1 MRIFCL
7 AFSGNICYNSGGK
20 PCRRVIGLSGNSIK
34 PKPAHLEGKIKRIV
48 GNIGALKLPDGKW
61 LFGRIM
67 SDASVEFYK
76 YAGNDKNDLPE
87 EFETAF
93 IVGVHKSVISEMQL
107 VGNRPFTSE
116 EESWP
121 PPKFIYDVIGKRY
134 SRYVF
139 GKITPSTYEECK
151 GLEQASVWEKPHII
165 DRFMGTGIW
174 PSSVLEEDLSEMD

>member
-1 MRIFCL
+1 MPFPEIYATIVEENHAEGYRLIRKQYK
-7 AFSGNICYNSGGK
+7 A
-20 PCRRVIGLSGNSIK
+20 
-34 PKPAHLEGKIKRIV
+34 KPAHLEGEMKRIV

-93 IVGVHKSVISEMQL
+93 IVGVHKSVIYEMQL
-107 VGNRPFTSE
+107 VGKRPFTSE

-139 GKITPSTYEECK
+139 GKIIPSTYEECK
-151 GLEQASVWEKPHII
+151 GLEQASVWEKRHII